1 MRSMKIRFYIDPETG
16 LPHIYKHDVHEDE
29 VEDVLR
35 HPGEDRPG
43 NNGSRVAMGQT
54 DAGRYLRVI
63 YVPDP
68 EPNSVFVITAYE
80 LKGKPL
86 KAYRRRRRRRL
97 R

>member
-1 MRSMKIRFYIDPETG
+1 MNIRFYIDPETG
-16 LPHIYKHDVHEDE
+16 LPHIYRHDINEDE

-35 HPGEDRPG
+35 HSGEDRPG
-43 NNGSRVAMGQT
+43 REGSRVALGQT
-54 DAGRYLRVI
+54 EAGRYLRVI

-68 EPNSVFVITAYE
+68 EPNSIFVITAYE

-97 R
+97 I